1 MSEESKKPFKDFLK
15 EFSYYF
21 VDFFISVLVGLGL
34 VILLNIPM
42 RFLRALNLE
51 LCEFII
57 HFLGMCIALYVR
69 CYGRGYNTN
78 KYTQTFQIRK
88 VILFV
93 ALVFAV
99 QVLIVLV
106 LGVKNGGH
114 AVYVAGPSRHLAGYI
129 LSIYKATDLPQ
140 YVIYVRLN
148 WLFMIGLDF
157 LVYAPIMIIGE
168 YLGTKGNTKG

>member
-1 MSEESKKPFKDFLK
+1 MSEEKQKPFKEFIK

-21 VDFFISVLVGLGL
+21 VDFFMSVLVGFGL
-34 VILLNIPM
+34 VILLNIPV
-42 RFLRALNLE
+42 RFLRTLNLE

-69 CYGRGYNTN
+69 CYRRGYNTN
-78 KYTQTFQIRK
+78 KYTHTFQIK
-88 VILFV
+88 KAILFV
-93 ALVFAV
+93 VLVFIV
-99 QVLIVLV
+99 QVLIVLI
-106 LGVKNGGH
+106 LGVRNGGH
-114 AVYVAGPSRHLAGYI
+114 AVYVVGPSRHLANYI

-168 YLGTKGNTKG
+168 YLGTKRNTKD